1 VATVPARKF
10 DFATISLREDE
21 TVADYDLTLSR
32 AAIPDLLEQP
42 AALSRLVQTIL
53 NQILEAQMSEH
64 LGADRYE
71 RSDEREGYRNGYRER
86 QLATRIGPLT
96 LRVPQTRDGS
106 FSTDIFERYRRSEQA
121 FVVGLM
127 EMVVNGVSTRK
138 VSRITEGLCGATFSK
153 STVSRLTKALDE
165 PVSAFLSRRLDVN
178 YPFVIVDALFTK
190 VRMDKRVVSK
200 ALMIASG
207 IRSDGYRE
215 VLGLAIG
222 DSESFSTWDEMFK
235 GLKNR
240 GLQSVEFVVSDAH
253 SGLRD
258 AIAKNFTGATWQRC
272 QVHLMR
278 NLIGH
283 APAKHRSAVIVA
295 AKLIFAA
302 ADRGEAVRRHAE
314 FQERFATTAPK
325 ACACLEAA
333 FEDALAV
340 MVLPEKYRRRL
351 RSTNMQE
358 RLNEEIRR
366 RERVIRI
373 FPNEA
378 SAIRM
383 VGALLSETNDDW
395 QERTYFDM
403 SEFHEWKASASPPLT
418 TKTAKER
425 EKRAA

>member
-1 VATVPARKF
+1 M
-10 DFATISLREDE
+10 
-21 TVADYDLTLSR
+21 ADYDLTVSR
-32 AAIPDLLEQP
+32 SAIPDLLEQP

-53 NQILEAQMSEH
+53 NQVLEAQMSEH

-71 RSDEREGYRNGYRER
+71 RSDDREGYRNGYRER
-86 QLATRIGPLT
+86 QITTRIGPLV

-165 PVSAFLSRRLDVN
+165 PVSAFLNRRLDER

-190 VRMDKRVVSK
+190 VRIDKRVVSK
-200 ALMIASG
+200 ALMVASG
-207 IRSDGYRE
+207 IRADGYRE
-215 VLGLAIG
+215 VIGLAIG
-222 DSESFSTWDEMFK
+222 DSESFTTWDELFRSLK
-235 GLKNR
+235 SRGLK
-240 GLQSVEFVVSDAH
+240 GVDYVVSDSH

-258 AIAKNFTGATWQRC
+258 AIAKNFAGATWQRC

-283 APAKHRSAVIVA
+283 APAKERASVIASA
-295 AKLIFAA
+295 KRIFAA
-302 ADRGEAVRRHAE
+302 GDRAEAQRRHHE
-314 FQERFATTAPK
+314 FQERFATSAPK
-325 ACACLEAA
+325 AAACMEAA
-333 FEDALAV
+333 FDDAMAV
-340 MVLPEKYRRRL
+340 IELPEKYRRRL

-373 FPNEA
+373 FPNES

-383 VGALLSETNDDW
+383 VGALLAEINDDW
-395 QERTYFDM
+395 LERAYFDM
-403 SEFHEWKASASPPLT
+403 TDYNEWKESASPA
-418 TKTAKER
+418 TAKEKLR
-425 EKRAA
+425 KAA

>member
-1 VATVPARKF
+1 
-10 DFATISLREDE
+10 
-21 TVADYDLTLSR
+21 
-32 AAIPDLLEQP
+32 
-42 AALSRLVQTIL
+42 
-53 NQILEAQMSEH
+53 
-64 LGADRYE
+64 
-71 RSDEREGYRNGYRER
+71 
-86 QLATRIGPLT
+86 
-96 LRVPQTRDGS
+96 
-106 FSTDIFERYRRSEQA
+106 
-121 FVVGLM
+121 
-127 EMVVNGVSTRK
+127 
-138 VSRITEGLCGATFSK
+138 
-153 STVSRLTKALDE
+153 
-165 PVSAFLSRRLDVN
+165 
-178 YPFVIVDALFTK
+178 
-190 VRMDKRVVSK
+190 
-200 ALMIASG
+200 MIASG

-235 GLKNR
+235 NLKTR

-258 AIAKNFTGATWQRC
+258 AIAKNFAGATWQRC

-283 APAKHRSAVIVA
+283 APAKYRSAVIAA

-302 ADRGEAVRRHAE
+302 ADRDEALRRHAE

-325 ACACLEAA
+325 ACACLETA

-378 SAIRM
+378 SAFRM

-395 QERTYFDM
+395 QERAYFDM
-403 SEFHEWKASASPPLT
+403 NEFHEWRAAASPPVT
-418 TKTAKER
+418 TTTANER
-425 EKRAA
+425 VKRAA